1 MDAVNEFV
9 AFKPEAVSAFVD
21 AISGPWVSNGA
32 DPQAFVRCVRELFDK
47 GAVTVRIGD
56 DRAGSEPEAVEPEHV
71 MVTKTRYEELLAV
84 EAKLTALEAAGVD
97 NWDGYDF
104 AMESLQC

>member
-21 AISGPWVSNGA
+21 ELSGPWLNS
-32 DPQAFVRCVRELFDK
+32 DPQAFVRCAKKLFDK